1 MESQLRIGDI
11 TVDVVQKDIK
21 NVYLSVHP
29 PTGRV
34 RISAPKRMKMETIR
48 VFAVSK
54 QDWIKRQQKKIR
66 DQERETPR
74 EFVENESHYVWGK
87 RYLLTISEREKPP
100 SIELKHSRMHLRV
113 RPGADAEK
121 RQALVEAWYRE
132 QINTAVP
139 KLLSRWEPKLGVKV
153 ERVYVR
159 RMKTKWGSCNN
170 LAHTIRLNTELAK
183 KPQEYLEYVV
193 VHELVHM
200 LEPSHNGRFVALMDR
215 FMPRWKFYREE
226 LNRLPVGHADWKY

>member
-1 MESQLRIGDI
+1 MGLQLRIGDI

-87 RYLLTISEREKPP
+87 RYLFTISERNEPP
-100 SIELKHSRMHLRV
+100 LIELKHSRMHLRV
-113 RPGADAEK
+113 RPGADVEK

-132 QINTAVP
+132 QIKTAVP
-139 KLLSRWEPKLGVKV
+139 TLLAHWEPKLGVKV

-159 RMKTKWGSCNN
+159 RMKTKWGSCNYT
-170 LAHTIRLNTELAK
+170 ARTIRFNTELAK
-183 KPQEYLEYVV
+183 KPPEYLEYVV
-193 VHELVHM
+193 VHEMIHM

-215 FMPRWKFYREE
+215 FMPQWKFYREE
-226 LNRLPVGHADWKY
+226 LNRLPISHADWNY